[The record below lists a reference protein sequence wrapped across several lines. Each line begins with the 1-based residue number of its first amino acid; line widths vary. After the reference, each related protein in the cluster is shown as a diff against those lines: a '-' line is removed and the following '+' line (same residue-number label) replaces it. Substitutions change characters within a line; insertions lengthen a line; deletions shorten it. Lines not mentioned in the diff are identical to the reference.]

1 MNFFKNLSLAMK
13 LGIFFFSLMV
23 IAFVYY
29 NWRTK
34 QLEKANIEL
43 HKANAVKEQQ
53 LKENKET
60 ITKTVKTNKVTVEQ
74 IEATQKETMEII
86 KHKEVVEQK
95 TEEKIKE
102 IKKQTTQTGREKE
115 QEEKITVAR
124 LEGLWEQYCNGDN
137 NDCYKGRN

>member
-1 MNFFKNLSLAMK
+1 MNFFKNLSLAAK
-13 LGIFFFSLMV
+13 LGILFFTLMS
-23 IAFVYY
+23 IGFLYY

-43 HKANAVKEQQ
+43 HKANAINEQQ

-60 ITKTVKTNKVTVEQ
+60 ITKTITTNKVTVEQ
-74 IEATQKETMEII
+74 IESTQKETMEIL
-86 KHKEVVEQK
+86 KHKEIVENK

-102 IKKQTTQTGREKE
+102 IKKQEVQAGKEKE
-115 QEEKITVAR
+115 RDDKVTVAR
-124 LEGLWEQYCNGDN
+124 LEGLWEQFCNGED